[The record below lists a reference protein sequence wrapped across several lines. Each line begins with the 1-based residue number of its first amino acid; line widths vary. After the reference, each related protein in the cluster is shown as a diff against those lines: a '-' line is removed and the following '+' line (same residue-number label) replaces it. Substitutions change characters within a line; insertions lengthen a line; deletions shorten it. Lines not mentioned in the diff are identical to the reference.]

1 MARSKSSSVLRTSL
15 NRRKVIV
22 FGICLML
29 ASLFWVLL
37 AFNDHYSTKIRASI
51 SYINMPE
58 NRMLI
63 EKLPQTAEML
73 VNGSGYDLIAYI
85 IRPNLANIIIDGRFI
100 GVCASS
106 KTGQAFVTT
115 TSSIDFFN
123 REHFD
128 IKALNILPDTIF
140 FSFFERGIKKVPVHL
155 NRYFTFDRQFSLSD
169 SIMLQPDSILISGPF
184 ATLDSIKRIETEP
197 LILNG
202 LNKSGDYTLKIKK
215 TSKLITY
222 APMEVGV
229 HLEIDKFTE
238 AELEIPITIEH
249 LTIGDSVEIFPKQ
262 AKITYL
268 VSLRNYNK
276 VNPNL
281 FRISVD
287 AFDIR
292 NAKNA
297 NLRLNV
303 KQFPPYVQG
312 IRIEPETVEFIIRK
326 NK

>member
-15 NRRKVIV
+15 SRRKVTV
-22 FGICLML
+22 FSICLLL

-37 AFNDHYSTKIRASI
+37 ACNDHYSTKIWASV

-85 IRPNLANIIIDGRFI
+85 IRPNLANIIIDGRYI
-100 GVCASS
+100 GVNASS

-155 NRYFTFDRQFSLSD
+155 NRYLTFDRQFSLSD
-169 SIMLQPDSILISGPF
+169 SISINPDSILISGPF

-202 LNKSGDYTLKIKK
+202 LNKSGDYSVKIKK
-215 TSKLITY
+215 TSKLLTY

-229 HLEIDKFTE
+229 HLEVDKFTE
-238 AELEIPITIEH
+238 AELEVPISIEH
-249 LTIGDSVEIFPKQ
+249 ITLGDSLEIFPKQ
-262 AKITYL
+262 VKITYL

-276 VNPNL
+276 VNPKL

>member
-15 NRRKVIV
+15 SRRKVTV
-22 FGICLML
+22 FGFCLML

-37 AFNDHYSTKIRASI
+37 ACNDHYSTKIRASV

-100 GVCASS
+100 GINASS

-115 TSSIDFFN
+115 ASSIDFFN

-140 FSFFERGIKKVPVHL
+140 FSLFERGIKKVPVHL

-169 SIMLQPDSILISGPF
+169 SITLNPDSIIISGPF

-202 LNKSGDYTLKIKK
+202 LNKSGDYSVKIKK
-215 TSKLITY
+215 TSKLINY
-222 APMEVGV
+222 AAMEVGA
-229 HLEIDKFTE
+229 HLEVDKFTE
-238 AELEIPITIEH
+238 AELEVPIFIEN
-249 LTIGDSVEIFPKQ
+249 LIIGDSVEIFPKQ

-276 VNPNL
+276 VDPKL
-281 FRISVD
+281 FRISAD

-292 NAKNA
+292 NSKNA

-312 IRIEPETVEFIIRK
+312 IRIKPETVEFIIRK

>member
-1 MARSKSSSVLRTSL
+1 MARSKSSSVLRTLL
-15 NRRKVIV
+15 NRRKVTV
-22 FGICLML
+22 FSICLLL

-37 AFNDHYSTKIRASI
+37 ACNDHYSTKIRASV

-73 VNGSGYDLIAYI
+73 VNGSGYDLIPYI
-85 IRPNLANIIIDGRFI
+85 IRPNLANIIIDGRYI
-100 GVCASS
+100 GVNASS

-197 LILNG
+197 LILDG
-202 LNKSGDYTLKIKK
+202 LKTSGDYSVKIKK
-215 TSKLITY
+215 SSKLITY
-222 APMEVGV
+222 APLEIGV
-229 HLEIDKFTE
+229 HLEVDKFTE
-238 AELEIPITIEH
+238 AELEVPISIEH
-249 LTIGDSVEIFPKQ
+249 VPLGDSLEIFPKQ
-262 AKITYL
+262 VKITYL

-281 FRISVD
+281 FRISAD

-297 NLRLNV
+297 NLLLNV

>member
-1 MARSKSSSVLRTSL
+1 MARSKSSSELRSSIS
-15 NRRKVIV
+15 RRKITV

-37 AFNDHYSTKIRASI
+37 SFNDHYSTKIRASV
-51 SYINMPE
+51 SYINMPQ

-85 IRPNLANIIIDGRFI
+85 IRPNLANIIIDGRNI
-100 GVCASS
+100 GVKASS
-106 KTGQAFVTT
+106 KTGEAFVTT
-115 TSSIDFFN
+115 NSSIDFFN

-140 FSFFERGIKKVPVHL
+140 FSFFERGLKKVPVHL
-155 NRYFTFDRQFSLSD
+155 NRYLTFDRQFSLSD
-169 SIMLQPDSILISGPF
+169 SINLNPDSILISGPF
-184 ATLDSIKRIETEP
+184 TTLDSIKRIETEP

-202 LNKSGDYTLKIKK
+202 LNKSGDYSVKIKK
-215 TSKLITY
+215 TSKLISY

-229 HLEIDKFTE
+229 HLEVDKYTE
-238 AELEIPITIEH
+238 AELEVPISIEQ
-249 LTIGDSVEIFPKQ
+249 LTLGDSVEIFPKQ

-268 VSLRNYNK
+268 VSLHNYNK

-292 NAKNA
+292 NAKNS
-297 NLRLNV
+297 NLRLNI
-303 KQFPPYVQG
+303 KKFPPYVQG

>member
-100 GVCASS
+100 GMSASS

-155 NRYFTFDRQFSLSD
+155 NRYLTFDRQFSLSD

-202 LNKSGDYTLKIKK
+202 LNKSGDYTLKIKQ

-238 AELEIPITIEH
+238 AELEIPISIEH
-249 LTIGDSVEIFPKQ
+249 LTNGDSVEIFPKQ

-281 FRISVD
+281 FRISAD

-303 KQFPPYVQG
+303 KQFPPYVQS
-312 IRIEPETVEFIIRK
+312 IRLEPETVEFIIRK

>member
-1 MARSKSSSVLRTSL
+1 MARSKSSSVLRTSIS
-15 NRRKVIV
+15 RRKVAV

-37 AFNDHYSTKIRASI
+37 AFNDHYSTKIRVSV

-58 NRMLI
+58 NKMLV
-63 EKLPQTAEML
+63 EKLPQSAEML

-85 IRPNLANIIIDGRFI
+85 IRPNLANIVIDGRFI
-100 GVCASS
+100 GVNASS
-106 KTGQAFVTT
+106 KAGETFVTT
-115 TSSIDFFN
+115 SSSIDFFN

-128 IKALNILPDTIF
+128 VKALNIYPDTIF
-140 FSFFERGIKKVPVHL
+140 FSFFERGLKKVPVHL
-155 NRYFTFDRQFSLSD
+155 NRYLTFDRQFSLSD
-169 SIMLQPDSILISGPF
+169 SITLNPDSILISGPF

-197 LILNG
+197 LIING
-202 LNKSGDYTLKIKK
+202 LNKSGDYSVKIKK
-215 TSKLITY
+215 SSKLITY

-229 HLEIDKFTE
+229 HLEVDKFTE
-238 AELEIPITIEH
+238 AQLEVPISIEH
-249 LTIGDSVEIFPKQ
+249 LTIGDSLEIFPKQ

-276 VNPNL
+276 VNPKL
-281 FRISVD
+281 FRITAD

-292 NAKNA
+292 NSKNA
-297 NLRLNV
+297 NIRLNL
-303 KQFPPYVQG
+303 KQFPAYVQG

>member
-1 MARSKSSSVLRTSL
+1 MNRSKSSSVLRNSL
-15 NRRKVIV
+15 SRRKITV

-29 ASLFWVLL
+29 ASLFWVML
-37 AFNDHYSTKIRASI
+37 AFNDHYSTKISVSV

-73 VNGSGYDLIAYI
+73 VNGSGYDLIPYI

-100 GVCASS
+100 GVSASS

-128 IKALNILPDTIF
+128 IKALNIFPDTIF
-140 FSFFERGIKKVPVHL
+140 FSFFEHGLKKVPVHL
-155 NRYFTFDRQFSLSD
+155 NRYFTYDRQYSLSD
-169 SIMLQPDSILISGPF
+169 SVILQPDSILISGPF
-184 ATLDSIKRIETEP
+184 ASLDSIKRIETEP
-197 LILNG
+197 LILNK
-202 LNKSGDYTLKIKK
+202 LNKSGDYSVKIKK

-222 APMEVGV
+222 APMEIGV
-229 HLEIDKFTE
+229 HLEVDKFTE
-238 AELEIPITIEH
+238 AEIEVPIYIEH
-249 LTIGDSVEIFPKQ
+249 LTNGDSVDIFPKQ

-268 VSLRNYNK
+268 VSLQNYNK
-276 VNPNL
+276 VNPKL
-281 FRISVD
+281 FRISAD

-292 NAKNA
+292 NSKNA
-297 NLRLNV
+297 NLRLDI
-303 KQFPPYVQG
+303 KQFPSFVQG

>member
-1 MARSKSSSVLRTSL
+1 MARSKSSSVLRTSI
-15 NRRKVIV
+15 NRRKVTV
-22 FGICLML
+22 FSICLLL

-37 AFNDHYSTKIRASI
+37 ACNDHYSTKIRASI
-51 SYINMPE
+51 TYINMPE
-58 NRMLI
+58 KRMLI

-85 IRPNLANIIIDGRFI
+85 IRPNLANIIIDGRYI
-100 GVCASS
+100 GVNASS

-140 FSFFERGIKKVPVHL
+140 FSFFERGVKKVPVYL
-155 NRYFTFDRQFSLSD
+155 NRNFTFDRQFSLSD
-169 SIMLQPDSILISGPF
+169 SILLQPDSILISGPF

-197 LILNG
+197 LILDG
-202 LNKSGDYTLKIKK
+202 LKTSGDYTVKIKK

-222 APMEVGV
+222 APLEVGV
-229 HLEIDKFTE
+229 HLEVDKYTE
-238 AELEIPITIEH
+238 AELEVPISIEH
-249 LTIGDSVEIFPKQ
+249 ITLGDSLEIFPKQ
-262 AKITYL
+262 VKITYL

-276 VNPNL
+276 VNPKL

>member
-1 MARSKSSSVLRTSL
+1 MNRSKSPSVLRTSL
-15 NRRKVIV
+15 SRRKVTV

-37 AFNDHYSTKIRASI
+37 AFNDHYSTKISVSV

-63 EKLPQTAEML
+63 EKLPQHAEML

-85 IRPNLANIIIDGRFI
+85 IRPNLANIVIDGRFI
-100 GVCASS
+100 GVNASS

-115 TSSIDFFN
+115 SSCIDFFN
-123 REHFD
+123 REHID
-128 IKALNILPDTIF
+128 IKALNIFPDTIF
-140 FSFFERGIKKVPVHL
+140 FSFFERGLKKVPVHL
-155 NRYFTFDRQFSLSD
+155 NRNLTFDRQFSLSD
-169 SIMLQPDSILISGPF
+169 SIILHPDSILISGPF
-184 ATLDSIKRIETEP
+184 TSLDSIKRIETEP

-202 LNKSGDYTLKIKK
+202 LNKSGDYTVKIKNQN
-215 TSKLITY
+215 KLITY

-229 HLEIDKFTE
+229 HLEVDKFTE
-238 AELEIPITIEH
+238 AELEVPIFIDH
-249 LTIGDSVEIFPKQ
+249 LSIGDSIEIFPKQ
-262 AKITYL
+262 AKIIYM
-268 VSLRNYNK
+268 VSLSNYNK
-276 VNPNL
+276 VNPKL
-281 FRISVD
+281 FRISAD

-303 KQFPPYVQG
+303 KQFPACVRG

>member
-1 MARSKSSSVLRTSL
+1 MARSKSSSVLRNTLS
-15 NRRKVIV
+15 RRKVTV
-22 FGICLML
+22 FSICLLL

-37 AFNDHYSTKIRASI
+37 ACNDHYSTKIWASV

-85 IRPNLANIIIDGRFI
+85 IRPNLANIMIDGRYI
-100 GVCASS
+100 GVNASS

-155 NRYFTFDRQFSLSD
+155 NRYLTFDRQFSLSD
-169 SIMLQPDSILISGPF
+169 SISINPDSILISGPF

-202 LNKSGDYTLKIKK
+202 LNKSGDYSVKIKK
-215 TSKLITY
+215 TSKLLTY

-229 HLEIDKFTE
+229 HLEVDKFTE
-238 AELEIPITIEH
+238 AELEVPITIEH
-249 LTIGDSVEIFPKQ
+249 LTIGDSVDIFPKQ

-281 FRISVD
+281 FRISAD

-303 KQFPPYVQG
+303 EQFPPYVQG

>member
-1 MARSKSSSVLRTSL
+1 MARSKTSSALRTSL
-15 NRRKVIV
+15 SRRKVTV
-22 FGICLML
+22 FAICLML

-37 AFNDHYSTKIRASI
+37 AFNENYSTKIRASV

-63 EKLPQTAEML
+63 EKLPQTAEMF
-73 VNGSGYDLIAYI
+73 VNGSGYDLITYI
-85 IRPNLANIIIDGRFI
+85 IRPNLANIIIDGRYI
-100 GVCASS
+100 GVKASS

-140 FSFFERGIKKVPVHL
+140 FSFFERGLKKIPVHL
-155 NRYFTFDRQFSLSD
+155 NRYLTFERQFSLSD
-169 SIMLQPDSILISGPF
+169 SISINPDSILISGPF

-202 LNKSGDYTLKIKK
+202 LNKSGDYSVKIKK

-238 AELEIPITIEH
+238 AELEVPIAIDH

-281 FRISVD
+281 FRISAD

-292 NAKNA
+292 NSKNA
-297 NLRLNV
+297 NLRLNI

>member
-1 MARSKSSSVLRTSL
+1 MARSKSSSVLRNTLS
-15 NRRKVIV
+15 RRKVTV
-22 FGICLML
+22 FSICLLL

-37 AFNDHYSTKIRASI
+37 ACNDHYSAKISASV

-63 EKLPQTAEML
+63 EKLPQTVEML

-85 IRPNLANIIIDGRFI
+85 IRPNLANIIIDGRYI
-100 GVCASS
+100 GVTASS
-106 KTGQAFVTT
+106 ETGQAFVTT
-115 TSSIDFFN
+115 NSSIDFFN

-155 NRYFTFDRQFSLSD
+155 NRYLTFDRQFSLSD
-169 SIMLQPDSILISGPF
+169 SISINPDSILISGPF

-197 LILNG
+197 LVLNG
-202 LNKSGDYTLKIKK
+202 LNKSGDYSVKIKK

-229 HLEIDKFTE
+229 HLEVDKFTE
-238 AELEIPITIEH
+238 AELEVPISVEH
-249 LTIGDSVEIFPKQ
+249 ITLGDSLEIFPKQ
-262 AKITYL
+262 VKITYL

-276 VNPNL
+276 VNPKL

>member
-15 NRRKVIV
+15 SRRKVTV
-22 FGICLML
+22 FGICLLL

-37 AFNDHYSTKIRASI
+37 ACNDHYSTKIRASV

-85 IRPNLANIIIDGRFI
+85 IQPNLANIIIDGRYI
-100 GVCASS
+100 GVNAAS

-115 TSSIDFFN
+115 ASSIDFFN

-140 FSFFERGIKKVPVHL
+140 FSFFERGLKKVPVHL
-155 NRYFTFDRQFSLSD
+155 NRYLTFDRQFSLSD
-169 SIMLQPDSILISGPF
+169 SITLNPDSILISGPF
-184 ATLDSIKRIETEP
+184 ATLDSIKRIETES

-202 LNKSGDYTLKIKK
+202 LKTSGDYSVKIKK
-215 TSKLITY
+215 SSNLITY
-222 APMEVGV
+222 APLEVGV
-229 HLEIDKFTE
+229 HLEVDKFTE
-238 AELEIPITIEH
+238 AELEVPISIEH
-249 LTIGDSVEIFPKQ
+249 VTLGDSLEIFPKQ
-262 AKITYL
+262 VKITYL

-276 VNPNL
+276 VNPKL
-281 FRISVD
+281 FRISAD

-303 KQFPPYVQG
+303 KQFPPYVQS

>member
-1 MARSKSSSVLRTSL
+1 MARSKSSSVLRTSFS
-15 NRRKVIV
+15 RRKITV

-63 EKLPQTAEML
+63 EKLPQRAEML

-100 GVCASS
+100 GVSPSS
-106 KTGQAFVTT
+106 KTGQAFVTA

-128 IKALNILPDTIF
+128 IKALNIYPDTIF
-140 FSFFERGIKKVPVHL
+140 FSFFEHGIKKVPVHL
-155 NRYFTFDRQFSLSD
+155 NQYLTFDRQFSLSD
-169 SIMLQPDSILISGPF
+169 SVIISPDSILISGPF
-184 ATLDSIKRIETEP
+184 ASLDSIKRIDTEP

-202 LNKSGDYTLKIKK
+202 LNKSGDYTVNIRN
-215 TSKLITY
+215 TNKLITY

-229 HLEIDKFTE
+229 HLEVDKYTE
-238 AELEIPITIEH
+238 AELEVPIFIDH
-249 LTIGDSVEIFPKQ
+249 LTTGDSLEIFPKQ
-262 AKITYL
+262 AKIIYM

-276 VNPNL
+276 VNSKL
-281 FRISVD
+281 FRISAD

-297 NLRLNV
+297 NLRLNI
-303 KQFPPYVQG
+303 KQFPPCVQG

>member
-1 MARSKSSSVLRTSL
+1 
-15 NRRKVIV
+15 
-22 FGICLML
+22 
-29 ASLFWVLL
+29 
-37 AFNDHYSTKIRASI
+37 
-51 SYINMPE
+51 MPE

-85 IRPNLANIIIDGRFI
+85 IRPNLANIIIDGRYI
-100 GVCASS
+100 GVNASS

-155 NRYFTFDRQFSLSD
+155 NRYLTFDRQFSLSD
-169 SIMLQPDSILISGPF
+169 SIVLQPDSILISGPF
-184 ATLDSIKRIETEP
+184 ATLDSIIRIETEP
-197 LILNG
+197 LILDG
-202 LNKSGDYTLKIKK
+202 LKTSGDYSVKIKK

-222 APMEVGV
+222 APLEIGV

-238 AELEIPITIEH
+238 AELEVPISIEN
-249 LTIGDSVEIFPKQ
+249 LPLGDSLEIFPKQ
-262 AKITYL
+262 VKITYL

-281 FRISVD
+281 FRISAD

-297 NLRLNV
+297 NLLLNV

>member
-1 MARSKSSSVLRTSL
+1 MARSESSSVLRTSL
-15 NRRKVIV
+15 SRRKVTV
-22 FGICLML
+22 FGSCLLL
-29 ASLFWVLL
+29 ASLFWILL
-37 AFNDHYSTKIRASI
+37 AFNDHYSTKIRVSI

-85 IRPNLANIIIDGRFI
+85 IRPNLANIIIDGRYI
-100 GVCASS
+100 GVNEAS

-169 SIMLQPDSILISGPF
+169 SINLNPDSILISGPF

-197 LILNG
+197 LILNE
-202 LNKSGDYTLKIKK
+202 LNKSGDYTVKIKK

-229 HLEIDKFTE
+229 HLEVDKFTE
-238 AELEIPITIEH
+238 AELEVPISIEH
-249 LTIGDSVEIFPKQ
+249 ETLGDSLEIFPKQ
-262 AKITYL
+262 VKITYL
-268 VSLRNYNK
+268 VSLHNYNK
-276 VNPNL
+276 VNPKL
-281 FRISVD
+281 FRISAD